1 MKPFISN
8 FIKFLKELPPLM
20 FKINPHRV
28 DLLPGETKEVLI
40 EGFSDKAQLIEE
52 WYTCQAIIGKSSGKD
67 RIMKF
72 KIRCEFIEPLVSF
85 SKKEIEFRCERVSF
99 DAKKNQIK
107 NIFYCIFN

>member
-1 MKPFISN
+1 
-8 FIKFLKELPPLM
+8 M
-20 FKINPHRV
+20 FKINPNRV
-28 DLLPGETKEVLI
+28 DLLPGETKEILI

-85 SKKEIEFRCERVSF
+85 SKKEIEFRCERVRF
-99 DAKKNQIK
+99 YENKNQIRK
-107 NIFYCIFN
+107 RFTSIFN